1 MLCFA
6 FFGVARAQ
14 SELTVHDGTGTNG
27 YVPVYGYYADA
38 YLKCEM
44 VYPAA
49 ELAEM
54 TGGTISSLTF
64 YASQANV
71 DWGTE
76 FQVFVAEVD
85 ETTISDFAGPGTVVY
100 EGALT
105 ISDNQMVVEFGSPYT
120 YNGGN
125 LLVGVYQTTTGSY
138 LSSSWYGETVD
149 GASVQGYSYSGL
161 DAITATPRNFLPK
174 TTFTYIP
181 AGGSVC
187 EKPATFEV
195 TDITGYAATCTWESE
210 VGNYTFEWKKASET
224 DWTVVSG
231 LTATT
236 YQLDNLEPFTVYNTR
251 VKAVCGTDS
260 ESGYKTANFTTLD
273 VCPDGLVC
281 IGEGTATNGYLPT
294 YFFYNYSLTEQIYTA
309 DEIGTAGAI
318 ESVDIYSV
326 GTGTRTLEIYMV
338 NTEKR
343 AFEGG
348 DWIPATEGDLVFSG
362 EVTFAANSWNT
373 FEFDNPFIYNG
384 TSNVALIVRDM
395 TGSYVSGIQFF
406 VFEAES
412 QALYA
417 YRDASE
423 YDLAAPGVTG
433 TVLSVKNRV
442 RFAIGE
448 PPACPKPTGL
458 AVNYEGG
465 TSATFTWTENGTAT
479 SWDLQYSTDA
489 EFTEYTSAQVDG
501 TPSFELT
508 GLELATTYYVR
519 VNAFCDAPSEYSNTL
534 SFTTDACMP
543 EEMII
548 VNYELADSYGD
559 GWNGN
564 YILVVDENCEIVEA
578 LTLQSGSSA
587 TGTVKVCGSLAQ
599 FMWYAGNYPGETSWS
614 FTDANGNVLFAGAG
628 NSSMQTGDVLY
639 TIDNNPVKTPT
650 NLEYAEVGPH
660 SVKLSWTE
668 NGTATAWQ
676 IMIDEDEDNIID
688 ANSNPFVVT
697 GLDPETEYFMQVRAV
712 NGDET
717 SMWTCIGV
725 DFYTTEPCPVPTN
738 LEASDVTAISA
749 LISWNGFGES
759 YDLRYMPIE
768 GEDPIGGDEEKAFTG
783 NHNMQFKASPEARPN
798 ANTRANGLRNGW
810 YYYDNG
816 EIYTGVGMGTGNEM
830 DIYWGIMLP
839 AGMTSET
846 TLTKV
851 ALYES
856 STNTA
861 DTTITLYVY
870 AGGTDAPGTLLYTEE
885 IEPEAADDFHEIALA
900 TPVEVD
906 PLQNLWIVFKQYG
919 AYPAQASS
927 DTGDANGRWISL
939 DGEEWV
945 DVATAGVECT
955 WMIRAYLEGEA
966 VMPWIDVTGINA
978 NEYELTDLTPETTY
992 IVQVRAN
999 CGDDGQGEWTNSIE
1013 FTTGSMCDAPY
1024 DLTASDITLN
1034 SATLNWVNA
1043 LESFNLKYRPIVHGE
1058 VLASANF
1065 DDSSMG
1071 EWTTIDADGDGYD
1084 WMLASASAGV
1094 YHNAGVDLTGQGHN
1108 SSADFVVSG
1117 SYTNYAGTAL
1127 TPNNYLVSPQVTLG
1141 GTISFWAQAQ
1151 DASYAAE
1158 HFGVAVSTTVN
1169 DDTTAFTTIQEWT
1182 MTAKDSGTKANPST
1196 TRSGESLRAGTW
1208 YQFTVDL
1215 SAYAGQTGYVAIRHF
1230 NCTDQFILNVDDIV
1244 IEGPF
1249 DTPEW
1254 IEVNGIEKPY
1264 VLTDLTYATEYEWQ
1278 VQGINPSCEG
1288 GLTEWSAIATFTTE
1302 PLPTQTISLASGTN
1316 WFSTYVEITL
1326 ADLQNAL
1333 VAALPGTT
1341 ITIKSQNDGS
1351 TTYNGSRW
1359 RGQLNSF
1366 DVTKMYKIEVTADCE
1381 IVLEGMPLNPAEH
1394 PVTIVNGA
1402 NWIGFPFSTGMTVSD
1417 AFAGFAVNGDQ
1428 VSSQGN
1434 GSTTYNG
1441 SRWRGQLT
1449 NLVPGQGYNYK
1460 SAATETRTFTFPA
1473 GTK

>member
-1 MLCFA
+1 MMLCFA

-14 SELTVHDGTGTNG
+14 SELTVHDGTATNG
-27 YVPVYGYYADA
+27 YVPVYGFYADA

-161 DAITATPRNFLPK
+161 DAITATSRNFLPK

-281 IGEGTATNGYLPT
+281 IGEGTATNSYLPT

-338 NTEKR
+338 STEKR
-343 AFEGG
+343 AFEGD
-348 DWIPATEGDLVFSG
+348 DWIPATASDLVFSG

-395 TGSYVSGIQFF
+395 TGSYFSGIQFF

-489 EFTEYTSAQVDG
+489 EFNEYTSAQVDG
-501 TPSFELT
+501 TPSYELT

-519 VNAFCDAPSEYSNTL
+519 VNAFCEAPSEYSTTI

-543 EEMII
+543 ENKCALTF
-548 VNYELADSYGD
+548 VVTDSYGD
-559 GWNGN
+559 GWNGASIDIYDYTGETLGDLLASITN
-564 YILVVDENCEIVEA
+564 QNLDG
-578 LTLQSGSSA
+578 LTSNTEETQTLTYNFCDGQELAFIWTSGSYDSEVSY
-587 TGTVKVCGSLAQ
+587 TV
-599 FMWYAGNYPGETSWS
+599 
-614 FTDANGNVLFAGAG
+614 TDLN
-628 NSSMQTGDVLY
+628 GDVVVEGSGEGFDGFAY
-639 TIDNNPVKTPT
+639 TMDCSVTDCRRPT
-650 NLEYAEVGPH
+650 DFAASEIANH
-660 SVKLSWTE
+660 SVVLSWTE
-668 NGTATAWQ
+668 NGPATEWVIAY
-676 IMIDEDEDNIID
+676 ISENDEEISYITT
-688 ANSNPFVVT
+688 SENPYTLT
-697 GLDPETEYFMQVRAV
+697 GLDPETMYAAQVTPV
-712 NGDET
+712 CEVEKP
-717 SMWTCIGV
+717 SEVIYWTTDV
-725 DFYTTEPCPVPTN
+725 ACPKPFDMNVTPYPFTAN
-738 LEASDVTAISA
+738 VEWSGYAEAYEIEWA
-749 LISWNGFGES
+749 E
-759 YDLRYMPIE
+759 MPASKDPYN
-768 GEDPIGGDEEKAFTG
+768 ED
-783 NHNMQFKASPEARPN
+783 
-798 ANTRANGLRNGW
+798 GW

-816 EIYTGVGMGTGNEM
+816 TYAGSVGLGGGEFH
-830 DIYWGIMLP
+830 WGIMLP
-839 AGMTSET
+839 AGSFEG
-846 TLTKV
+846 
-851 ALYES
+851 
-856 STNTA
+856 
-861 DTTITLYVY
+861 TTIDVVKAYDINAMV
-870 AGGTDAPGTLLYTEE
+870 GTLAIYNDGETAPDNQLSIQN
-885 IEPEAADDFHEIALA
+885 IEFTGAGEW
-900 TPVEVD
+900 VEFNVGGVTVN
-906 PLQNLWIVFKQYG
+906 PSKNVWIVFDAVDG
-919 AYPAQASS
+919 AAYPIGTSS
-927 DTGDANGRWISL
+927 DDNGDANGRW
-939 DGEEWV
+939 
-945 DVATAGVECT
+945 VEINGT
-955 WMIRAYLEGEA
+955 WYDMANVG
-966 VMPWIDVTGINA
+966 VTGRA
-978 NEYELTDLTPETTY
+978 NMLRAHFVSFNYDDLNWTTVSGVTSPYLIEGLQAETTY
-992 IVQVRAN
+992 IVRVKAL
-999 CGDDGQGEWTNSIE
+999 CGGEDGESAWTTMT
-1013 FTTGSMCDAPY
+1013 FTTPSACDMPI
-1024 DLTASDITLN
+1024 DLVAEDITYN
-1034 SATLNWVNA
+1034 SATLNWTGYQ
-1043 LESFNLKYRPIVHGE
+1043 ESFNVKYRQVPHGE
-1058 VLASANF
+1058 VYASANF

-1071 EWTTIDADGDGYD
+1071 EWTTIDADGDSLT
-1084 WMLASASAGV
+1084 WVLATASAGV
-1094 YHNAGVDLTGQGHN
+1094 YHNEGVDLTGQGHN
-1108 SSADFVVSG
+1108 SSNDFIVSG
-1117 SYTNYAGTAL
+1117 SYTNAGGAAL
-1127 TPNNYLVSPQVTLG
+1127 TPDNYLVSPQITLG
-1141 GTISFWAQAQ
+1141 GSITFWAQAQ
-1151 DASYAAE
+1151 DANYSAE

-1169 DDTTAFTTIQEWT
+1169 DDAAAFTTIAEWT
-1182 MTAKDSGTKANPST
+1182 MTAKGGDRGNVSKLVVGGGAKMEPVAT
-1196 TRSGESLRAGTW
+1196 TRSGENLRAGTW
-1208 YQFTVDL
+1208 YQYTVDL
-1215 SAYAGQTGYVAIRHF
+1215 SAYSGQGYVAIRHF
-1230 NCTDQFILNVDDIV
+1230 DCTDQFILNVDDIV
-1244 IEGPF
+1244 IEGAAP
-1249 DTPEW
+1249 TIEWTTVTVTEPTLALTGLAPE
-1254 IEVNGIEKPY
+1254 
-1264 VLTDLTYATEYEWQ
+1264 TEYEWQ
-1278 VQGINPSCEG
+1278 VQGINASCGE
-1288 GLTEWSAIATFTTE
+1288 LEWVAGPNFTT
-1302 PLPTQTISLASGTN
+1302 PKCIQTIALAQGWN
-1316 WFSTYVEITL
+1316 WVSTYVEITL
-1326 ADLQNAL
+1326 DDLK
-1333 VAALPGTT
+1333 AALLATYPDAA
-1341 ITIKSQNDGS
+1341 INQLVIKG
-1351 TTYNGSRW
+1351 NGVGQTAWNPNAHRW
-1359 RGQLNSF
+1359 IGQLTTMNLSQ
-1366 DVTKMYKIEVTADCE
+1366 MYMVKAPEAGE
-1381 IVLEGMPLNPAEH
+1381 ITLEGMPIDVTTLELTINPG
-1394 PVTIVNGA
+1394 V
-1402 NWIGFPFSTGMTVSD
+1402 NWIAFPLSQGMSLAE
-1417 AFAGFAVNGDQ
+1417 AFAGFSTNQDV
-1428 VSSQGN
+1428 VKGN
-1434 GSTTYNG
+1434 GLGQATWNNNAH
-1441 SRWRGQLT
+1441 RWVGQLQ
-1449 NLVPGQGYNYK
+1449 NLVPGQGYIYNSK
-1460 SAATETRTFTFPA
+1460 ATESKPFYYPA
-1473 GTK
+1473 AAK

>member
-1 MLCFA
+1 MMLCFA

-14 SELTVHDGTGTNG
+14 SELTVHDGTATNG
-27 YVPVYGYYADA
+27 YVPVYGFYADA

-161 DAITATPRNFLPK
+161 DAITATSRNFLPK

-281 IGEGTATNGYLPT
+281 IGEGTATNSYLPT

-338 NTEKR
+338 STEKR
-343 AFEGG
+343 AFEGD
-348 DWIPATEGDLVFSG
+348 DWIPATASDLVFSG

-395 TGSYVSGIQFF
+395 TGSYVNGIQFF

-489 EFTEYTSAQVDG
+489 EFNEYTSAQVDG
-501 TPSFELT
+501 TPSYELT

-519 VNAFCDAPSEYSNTL
+519 VNAFCEAPSEYSTTI

-543 EEMII
+543 ENKCALTF
-548 VNYELADSYGD
+548 VVTDSYGD
-559 GWNGN
+559 GWNGASIDIYDYTGETLGDLLASITN
-564 YILVVDENCEIVEA
+564 QNLDG
-578 LTLQSGSSA
+578 LTSNTEETQTLTYNFCDGQELAFIWTSGSYDSEVSY
-587 TGTVKVCGSLAQ
+587 TV
-599 FMWYAGNYPGETSWS
+599 
-614 FTDANGNVLFAGAG
+614 TDLN
-628 NSSMQTGDVLY
+628 GDVVVEGSGEGFDGFAY
-639 TIDNNPVKTPT
+639 TMDCSVTDCRRPT
-650 NLEYAEVGPH
+650 DFAASEIANH
-660 SVKLSWTE
+660 SVVLSWTE
-668 NGTATAWQ
+668 NGPATEWVIAY
-676 IMIDEDEDNIID
+676 ISENDTVVNYITVDT
-688 ANSNPFVVT
+688 NPYTLT
-697 GLDPETEYFMQVRAV
+697 GLDPETMYAAQV
-712 NGDET
+712 T
-717 SMWTCIGV
+717 
-725 DFYTTEPCPVPTN
+725 PVC
-738 LEASDVTAISA
+738 EV
-749 LISWNGFGES
+749 
-759 YDLRYMPIE
+759 
-768 GEDPIGGDEEKAFTG
+768 EKP
-783 NHNMQFKASPEARPN
+783 SE
-798 ANTRANGLRNGW
+798 
-810 YYYDNG
+810 
-816 EIYTGVGMGTGNEM
+816 V
-830 DIYWGIMLP
+830 IYW
-839 AGMTSET
+839 T
-846 TLTKV
+846 T
-851 ALYES
+851 
-856 STNTA
+856 
-861 DTTITLYVY
+861 
-870 AGGTDAPGTLLYTEE
+870 
-885 IEPEAADDFHEIALA
+885 
-900 TPVEVD
+900 
-906 PLQNLWIVFKQYG
+906 
-919 AYPAQASS
+919 
-927 DTGDANGRWISL
+927 
-939 DGEEWV
+939 
-945 DVATAGVECT
+945 DVAC
-955 WMIRAYLEGEA
+955 
-966 VMPWIDVTGINA
+966 P
-978 NEYELTDLTPETTY
+978 
-992 IVQVRAN
+992 
-999 CGDDGQGEWTNSIE
+999 
-1013 FTTGSMCDAPY
+1013 
-1024 DLTASDITLN
+1024 
-1034 SATLNWVNA
+1034 
-1043 LESFNLKYRPIVHGE
+1043 K
-1058 VLASANF
+1058 
-1065 DDSSMG
+1065 
-1071 EWTTIDADGDGYD
+1071 
-1084 WMLASASAGV
+1084 
-1094 YHNAGVDLTGQGHN
+1094 
-1108 SSADFVVSG
+1108 
-1117 SYTNYAGTAL
+1117 
-1127 TPNNYLVSPQVTLG
+1127 
-1141 GTISFWAQAQ
+1141 
-1151 DASYAAE
+1151 
-1158 HFGVAVSTTVN
+1158 
-1169 DDTTAFTTIQEWT
+1169 
-1182 MTAKDSGTKANPST
+1182 
-1196 TRSGESLRAGTW
+1196 
-1208 YQFTVDL
+1208 
-1215 SAYAGQTGYVAIRHF
+1215 
-1230 NCTDQFILNVDDIV
+1230 
-1244 IEGPF
+1244 PF
-1249 DTPEW
+1249 
-1254 IEVNGIEKPY
+1254 
-1264 VLTDLTYATEYEWQ
+1264 
-1278 VQGINPSCEG
+1278 
-1288 GLTEWSAIATFTTE
+1288 
-1302 PLPTQTISLASGTN
+1302 
-1316 WFSTYVEITL
+1316 
-1326 ADLQNAL
+1326 
-1333 VAALPGTT
+1333 
-1341 ITIKSQNDGS
+1341 
-1351 TTYNGSRW
+1351 
-1359 RGQLNSF
+1359 
-1366 DVTKMYKIEVTADCE
+1366 
-1381 IVLEGMPLNPAEH
+1381 
-1394 PVTIVNGA
+1394 
-1402 NWIGFPFSTGMTVSD
+1402 
-1417 AFAGFAVNGDQ
+1417 
-1428 VSSQGN
+1428 
-1434 GSTTYNG
+1434 
-1441 SRWRGQLT
+1441 
-1449 NLVPGQGYNYK
+1449 
-1460 SAATETRTFTFPA
+1460 
-1473 GTK
+1473 

>member
-1 MLCFA
+1 MMLLCFA

-14 SELTVHDGTGTNG
+14 SELTVHDGTATNG
-27 YVPVYGYYADA
+27 YVPVYGFYADA

-105 ISDNQMVVEFGSPYT
+105 ISDKQMVVEFGSPYT

-149 GASVQGYSYSGL
+149 GASVQGYSYSSLG
-161 DAITATPRNFLPK
+161 DISATQRNFLPK

-281 IGEGTATNGYLPT
+281 IGEGTATNSYLPT

-338 NTEKR
+338 STEKR
-343 AFEGG
+343 AFEGD
-348 DWIPATEGDLVFSG
+348 DWIPATASDLVFSG

-395 TGSYVSGIQFF
+395 TGSYFSGIQFF

-489 EFTEYTSAQVDG
+489 EFNEYTSAQVDG
-501 TPSFELT
+501 TPSYELT

-519 VNAFCDAPSEYSNTL
+519 VNAFCEAPSEYSTTI

-543 EEMII
+543 ENKCALTF
-548 VNYELADSYGD
+548 VVTDSYGD
-559 GWNGN
+559 GWNGASIDIYDYTGETLGDLLASITN
-564 YILVVDENCEIVEA
+564 QNLDG
-578 LTLQSGSSA
+578 LTSNTEETQTLTYNFCDGQELAFIWTSGSYDSEVSY
-587 TGTVKVCGSLAQ
+587 TV
-599 FMWYAGNYPGETSWS
+599 
-614 FTDANGNVLFAGAG
+614 TDLN
-628 NSSMQTGDVLY
+628 GDVVVEGSGEGFDGFAY
-639 TIDNNPVKTPT
+639 TMDCSVTDCRRPT
-650 NLEYAEVGPH
+650 DFAASEIANH
-660 SVKLSWTE
+660 SVVLSWTE
-668 NGTATAWQ
+668 NGPATEWVIAY
-676 IMIDEDEDNIID
+676 ISENDTVVNYITVDT
-688 ANSNPFVVT
+688 NPYTLT
-697 GLDPETEYFMQVRAV
+697 GLDPETMYAAQVTPV
-712 NGDET
+712 CEVEKP
-717 SMWTCIGV
+717 SEVIYWTTDVACPKPFDMNVTPYPFTANVEWSGYAEAYEIEWAEV
-725 DFYTTEPCPVPTN
+725 PASEP
-738 LEASDVTAISA
+738 
-749 LISWNGFGES
+749 ES
-759 YDLRYMPIE
+759 K
-768 GEDPIGGDEEKAFTG
+768 DPYNEE
-783 NHNMQFKASPEARPN
+783 
-798 ANTRANGLRNGW
+798 GW

-816 EIYTGVGMGTGNEM
+816 TYYGSVGLGGGEFH
-830 DIYWGIMLP
+830 WGIMLP
-839 AGMTSET
+839 AGS
-846 TLTKV
+846 
-851 ALYES
+851 YEG
-856 STNTA
+856 NTIDVVKA
-861 DTTITLYVY
+861 YDINAMV
-870 AGGTDAPGTLLYTEE
+870 GTLAIYNDGETAPANQLSIQDMEFTG
-885 IEPEAADDFHEIALA
+885 IGDW
-900 TPVEVD
+900 VEFDVNVTVD
-906 PLQNLWIVFKQYG
+906 PSKNVWIVFDAVDG
-919 AYPAQASS
+919 AAYPMGTSYVEN
-927 DTGDANGRWISL
+927 GDANGRWVEISGTWY
-939 DGEEWV
+939 DMNNV
-945 DVATAGVECT
+945 GVSNRAN
-955 WMIRAYLEGEA
+955 MIRAHFEAINYDEYDWTTVSGITSPYTIEG
-966 VMPWIDVTGINA
+966 
-978 NEYELTDLTPETTY
+978 LQPETTY
-992 IVQVRAN
+992 IVRVKAL
-999 CGDDGQGEWTNSIE
+999 CGGEDGESAWTMMT
-1013 FTTGSMCDAPY
+1013 FTTPSACDMPI
-1024 DLTASDITLN
+1024 DLVAEDITYN
-1034 SATLNWVNA
+1034 SATLNWTGYQ
-1043 LESFNLKYRPIVHGE
+1043 ESFNVKYRQVPHGE
-1058 VLASANF
+1058 VYASANF
-1065 DDSSMG
+1065 DEGMG
-1071 EWTTIDADGDGYD
+1071 EWTTIDADGDTLT
-1084 WMLASASAGV
+1084 WVLATASAGV
-1094 YHNAGVDLTGQGHN
+1094 YHNTGVDLTGNGHN
-1108 SSADFVVSG
+1108 GSTDFIVSG
-1117 SYTNYAGTAL
+1117 SYSNFTGAAL
-1127 TPNNYLVSPQVTLG
+1127 TPDNYLVSPQVTLG
-1141 GTISFWAQAQ
+1141 GSITFWAQAQ

-1169 DDTTAFTTIQEWT
+1169 DDAAAFTTIAEWT
-1182 MTAKDSGTKANPST
+1182 MTAKGGDRGNVSKLVVGGGAKMEPVAT
-1196 TRSGESLRAGTW
+1196 TRSGENLRAGTW
-1208 YQFTVDL
+1208 YQYTVDL
-1215 SAYAGQTGYVAIRHF
+1215 SAYSGQGYVAIRHF
-1230 NCTDQFILNVDDIV
+1230 DCTNQFILNVDDIV
-1244 IEGPF
+1244 IEGVAP
-1249 DTPEW
+1249 TIEWTTVTVTEPTLALTGLAPE
-1254 IEVNGIEKPY
+1254 
-1264 VLTDLTYATEYEWQ
+1264 TEYEWQ
-1278 VQGINPSCEG
+1278 VQGINASCGE
-1288 GLTEWSAIATFTTE
+1288 LEWVAGPNFTT
-1302 PLPTQTISLASGTN
+1302 PKCIQTIALAQGWN
-1316 WFSTYVEITL
+1316 WVSTYVEITL
-1326 ADLQNAL
+1326 DDLK
-1333 VAALPGTT
+1333 AALLAAYPDAA
-1341 ITIKSQNDGS
+1341 INQLVIKG
-1351 TTYNGSRW
+1351 NGVGQTAWNPNAHRW
-1359 RGQLNSF
+1359 IGQLTTMNLSQ
-1366 DVTKMYKIEVTADCE
+1366 MYMVKAPEAGE
-1381 IVLEGMPLNPAEH
+1381 ITLEGMPIDVTTLELTINPG
-1394 PVTIVNGA
+1394 V
-1402 NWIGFPFSTGMTVSD
+1402 NWIAFPLSQGMSLAE
-1417 AFAGFAVNGDQ
+1417 AFAGFSTNQDV
-1428 VSSQGN
+1428 VKGN
-1434 GSTTYNG
+1434 GLGQATWNNNAH
-1441 SRWRGQLT
+1441 RWVGQLQ
-1449 NLVPGQGYNYK
+1449 NLVPGQGYIYNSK
-1460 SAATETRTFTFPA
+1460 ATESKPFYYPA
-1473 GTK
+1473 AAK